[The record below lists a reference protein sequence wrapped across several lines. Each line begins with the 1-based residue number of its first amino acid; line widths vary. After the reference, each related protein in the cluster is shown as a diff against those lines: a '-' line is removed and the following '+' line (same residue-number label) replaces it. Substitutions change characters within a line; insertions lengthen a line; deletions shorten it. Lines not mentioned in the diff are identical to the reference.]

1 MCATDTIVI
10 DISTSLSSDDVRCT
24 VYLVNPLA
32 ANPLDSDSRQ
42 TNDWAYFMSTR
53 SGRRF
58 KGSESDM
65 TSESE
70 TTGVADVLKLLL
82 EDW

>member
-1 MCATDTIVI
+1 
-10 DISTSLSSDDVRCT
+10 
-24 VYLVNPLA
+24 
-32 ANPLDSDSRQ
+32 
-42 TNDWAYFMSTR
+42 MSTR

-65 TSESE
+65 ASESE

-82 EDW
+82 EDQQRCDEADDRMRVMQRQVEALERLVMESGAMTAQQTTRLGTGGPSLRS

>member
-24 VYLVNPLA
+24 VYFVNPLA

-42 TNDWAYFMSTR
+42 TNDWAYLCLRDLVDVSRDQSQTWQV
-53 SGRRF
+53 
-58 KGSESDM
+58 KVKQQESPM
-65 TSESE
+65 C
-70 TTGVADVLKLLL
+70 
-82 EDW
+82 